1 MMLVPYLGSGSTMMM
16 MMMDTTLK
24 ISKEGAE
31 EAEEGGRTTLT
42 VIQVSWLIGWAKIFL
57 RQYNQANLV

>member
-1 MMLVPYLGSGSTMMM
+1 MMLVPYLGSGSTMMR

-42 VIQVSWLIGWAKIFL
+42 VIQVS
-57 RQYNQANLV
+57 